1 MQHIHVHTQCG
12 EGGRRTEL
20 RGTKGIV
27 VGGHSNIVHGERH
40 QATQRNSGSAVS
52 SGCVGAD
59 TSGIITVLHSVRVDH
74 APRDKPGKHN

>member
-12 EGGRRTEL
+12 EGGRRTVL
-20 RGTKGIV
+20 RGTKGNV
-27 VGGHSNIVHGERH
+27 VGGHSNRVCGKRH
-40 QATQRNSGSAVS
+40 QATQRDSGSTIS

-59 TSGIITVLHSVRVDH
+59 TSGTVLHSERVDH